1 MILNRKYY
9 LKMSLFEK
17 FWSQK
22 MARSLS
28 GTKVFKAFKLFH
40 CVIPDK
46 IYFYSPRLKRI
57 PQFTGDS
64 DLLSQWKDSKTCET
78 ICPTFAIKV
87 SAKTIIIDD
96 HKCIACGQCVDFAP
110 HGILEIPSELTSE
123 LNRED

>member
-9 LKMSLFEK
+9 LKMSLFDK

-22 MARSLS
+22 LARSLA
-28 GTKVFKAFKLFH
+28 GAKVFKAFKLFH

-57 PQFTGDS
+57 PQFTGNT

-78 ICPTFAIKV
+78 ICPTFAIQV
-87 SAKTIIIDD
+87 NAKSIIIDER
-96 HKCIACGQCVDFAP
+96 KCIACGLCVDFAP
-110 HGILEIPSELTSE
+110 HGIIEIPTDLANSI
-123 LNRED
+123 